1 MMKPINTDVSM
12 AADVQGLAGLK
23 RAAKEAQSSPE
34 TLKQVASQFEALF
47 MHMMLKSMREASFGD
62 DLFGSEQSNF
72 YRDMYD
78 QQLSMTLAKKH
89 GLGLADVLVRQ
100 LGGDRLM
107 AAVTGESGK
116 DNIALTLDRLRA
128 HVPVETQGKRA
139 AADPT
144 AFVHKLW
151 PHAERAASN
160 LGVAPEAIVA
170 VAALETGWGG
180 AVMQRPDGRSANNLF
195 GIKAD
200 ANWSGARVSA
210 STREFVNGSAVTR
223 RETFRAYDSVAESV
237 EDFTRF
243 LKDSPRYREAVGYH
257 SPGSRGGGSRRA
269 HPGGPVAT
277 GVGYAEGVT
286 QGGRVTCRPAT
297 VRGRRPALHY
307 PRREDRPRRKPTRA
321 RDASRMKAR
330 WGVRCWVSVWAIP
343 SPTAT
348 SGTRMGYC
356 NPG

>member
-1 MMKPINTDVSM
+1 MIKPINPDVSM

-23 RAAKEAQSSPE
+23 RAAKDAQSSPE

-107 AAVTGESGK
+107 AAVTGENGK
-116 DNIALTLDRLRA
+116 DNVALTLDRLRTHIPA
-128 HVPVETQGKRA
+128 AGQDKRA

-180 AVMQRPDGRSANNLF
+180 AVMQHPDGRSAHNLF

-200 ANWSGARVSA
+200 ANWNGARVSA
-210 STREFVNGSAVTR
+210 STREFVNGTAVTR
-223 RETFRAYDSVAESV
+223 REAFRAYDSISDSV

-243 LKDSPRYREAVGYH
+243 LQDNPRYREAVAAGADAPAFVE
-257 SPGSRGGGSRRA
+257 SLARGGYATDPAYARKLRSIL
-269 HPGGPVAT
+269 GGDTLRTALND
-277 GVGYAEGVT
+277 
-286 QGGRVTCRPAT
+286 
-297 VRGRRPALHY
+297 VRGRTSVADTMSGATELKISNGRP
-307 PRREDRPRRKPTRA
+307 
-321 RDASRMKAR
+321 
-330 WGVRCWVSVWAIP
+330 IP
-343 SPTAT
+343 A
-348 SGTRMGYC
+348 
-356 NPG
+356 

>member
-1 MMKPINTDVSM
+1 MMKPIDPNVTM
-12 AADVQGLAGLK
+12 AADVRGLADLK
-23 RAAKEAQSSPE
+23 RAARESQPSAE

-100 LGGDRLM
+100 LGGDRLL

-116 DNIALTLDRLRA
+116 DSLALTMDRLRA
-128 HVPVETQGKRA
+128 QVPAQIQDKP

-151 PHAERAASN
+151 PHAERAAGK

-180 AVMQRPDGRSANNLF
+180 AVMQHPDGRSANNLF
-195 GIKAD
+195 GIKAN

-210 STREFVNGSAVTR
+210 STREFVHGAPVTR
-223 RETFRAYDSVAESV
+223 REDFRAYDSIAKSV
-237 EDFTRF
+237 DDFANF
-243 LKDSPRYREAVGYH
+243 LKDSPRYRDALAA
-257 SPGSRGGGSRRA
+257 GSDTQAFTESLARGGYATDPVYARKLQSIL
-269 HPGGPVAT
+269 GGDT
-277 GVGYAEGVT
+277 L
-286 QGGRVTCRPAT
+286 RS
-297 VRGRRPALHY
+297 ALT
-307 PRREDRPRRKPTRA
+307 ELKISNDRP
-321 RDASRMKAR
+321 
-330 WGVRCWVSVWAIP
+330 IP
-343 SPTAT
+343 A
-348 SGTRMGYC
+348 
-356 NPG
+356 

>member
-1 MMKPINTDVSM
+1 MIKPTNPDVAM

-23 RAAKEAQSSPE
+23 RAAKDAQPSVE

-107 AAVTGESGK
+107 AAVTGEGGK
-116 DNIALTLDRLRA
+116 DDVALTLDRLHA
-128 HVPVETQGKRA
+128 LAPTEAQDKR

-144 AFVHKLW
+144 AFVHRLW
-151 PHAERAASN
+151 PHAERAANN

-180 AVMQRPDGRSANNLF
+180 AVMQHPDGGSANNLF

-200 ANWSGARVSA
+200 ASWSGARVIA
-210 STREFVNGSAVTR
+210 STREFVNGAPVTR
-223 RETFRAYDSVAESV
+223 RETFRAYDSIADSV
-237 EDFTRF
+237 DDFTRF
-243 LKDSPRYREAVGYH
+243 LKNSPRYREALAAGGDTQAFVE
-257 SPGSRGGGSRRA
+257 SLARGGYATDPVYARKLQSIL
-269 HPGGPVAT
+269 GGDT
-277 GVGYAEGVT
+277 L
-286 QGGRVTCRPAT
+286 RS
-297 VRGRRPALHY
+297 ALAGLKISN
-307 PRREDRPRRKPTRA
+307 DRP
-321 RDASRMKAR
+321 
-330 WGVRCWVSVWAIP
+330 IP
-343 SPTAT
+343 A
-348 SGTRMGYC
+348 
-356 NPG
+356 

>member
-1 MMKPINTDVSM
+1 MLKPINTDVSM

-23 RAAKEAQSSPE
+23 RAAREAQPSPE

-62 DLFGSEQSNF
+62 ELFGSEQSNF

-116 DNIALTLDRLRA
+116 ENTVLTLDRSFPTRATSSIPGLVDRLRA
-128 HVPVETQGKRA
+128 LVPAQAQDKRA
-139 AADPT
+139 AADPN

-151 PHAERAASN
+151 PHAERAANN

-170 VAALETGWGG
+170 VAALETGWGS
-180 AVMQRPDGRSANNLF
+180 AIMQRPDGRSANNLF

-200 ANWSGARVSA
+200 ASWSGARVSA
-210 STREFVNGSAVTR
+210 STREFVNGSPVTR
-223 RETFRAYDSVAESV
+223 RETFRAYDSIADSV
-237 EDFTRF
+237 DDFTRF
-243 LKDSPRYREAVGYH
+243 LKDSPRYREAVTT
-257 SPGSRGGGSRRA
+257 GSDAQVFVESLARGGYATDPVYARKLQSILGGDTLRAALADLKVSNSR
-269 HPGGPVAT
+269 PI
-277 GVGYAEGVT
+277 
-286 QGGRVTCRPAT
+286 PA
-297 VRGRRPALHY
+297 
-307 PRREDRPRRKPTRA
+307 
-321 RDASRMKAR
+321 
-330 WGVRCWVSVWAIP
+330 
-343 SPTAT
+343 
-348 SGTRMGYC
+348 
-356 NPG
+356 